1 MANSG
6 GNSSIIAIQ
15 EEKVYRLL
23 FDLYDEMCYN
33 NRSTADRTDIDNTE
47 LDLICSDRRQKMKYR
62 IIGDTMPAVE
72 VMFEAPGE
80 EMYTQSGGMAWMTEG
95 IEMATNAKGGLMKGI
110 GRMFAGES
118 LFMATYRAQR
128 EGAVIAFASTV
139 AGRVYPVD
147 VTETGGMICQKG
159 AFLCAQNSV
168 KLSITFSKKLS
179 AGLFGG
185 EGFILQDLSGQGM
198 AFLEVDGD
206 LVEKNLK
213 PGEVL
218 KVDTG
223 NVVAF
228 ERSVG
233 YEVEMVKGLG
243 NIFFGGEGLFLT
255 KLVGPGKVVLQT
267 QNIAEFA
274 GRIAR
279 FIPTSS

>member
-1 MANSG
+1 
-6 GNSSIIAIQ
+6 
-15 EEKVYRLL
+15 
-23 FDLYDEMCYN
+23 
-33 NRSTADRTDIDNTE
+33 
-47 LDLICSDRRQKMKYR
+47 MKYR
-62 IIGDTMPAVE
+62 VIGDTMPAVE
-72 VMFEAPGE
+72 VMFDTPGE
-80 EMYTQSGGMAWMTEG
+80 GMYTQSGGMAWMTEG

-128 EGAVIAFASTV
+128 AGAMIAFASTV
-139 AGRVYPVD
+139 AGRILPVD
-147 VTETGGMICQKG
+147 VTATGGLICQKG
-159 AFLCAQNSV
+159 AFLCAQESV
-168 KLSITFSKKLS
+168 NLNITFSKKIS

-206 LVEKNLK
+206 LVEKTLQA
-213 PGEVL
+213 GEVL

-228 ERSVG
+228 ERTVS
-233 YEVEMVKGLG
+233 YEVETVKGLG

-255 KLVGPGKVVLQT
+255 RLVGPGRVVLQT
-267 QNIAEFA
+267 QNVAEFA

-279 FIPTSS
+279 FIPTSGK